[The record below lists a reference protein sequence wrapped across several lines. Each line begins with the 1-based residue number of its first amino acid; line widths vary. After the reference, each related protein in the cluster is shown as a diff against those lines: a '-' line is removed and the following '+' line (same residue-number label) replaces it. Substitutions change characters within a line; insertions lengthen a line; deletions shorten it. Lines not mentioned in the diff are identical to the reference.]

1 MFRWRIQTDEAPEAA
16 AERTSDIRQEDGMEA
31 IRIEE
36 LDFSYGKEQVLEQI
50 EFSLPEGHFG
60 LLLGENGAGK
70 STLLRLLLGE
80 LTAERGKIEILGQ
93 DVRGFKDWQQI
104 SYAAQNGMTGWDDF
118 PASAEEIV
126 QANLY
131 RRIGLF
137 RFAGKKEK
145 AQVRRALELVGME
158 DYAKRLIGN
167 LSGGQQQRILLARA
181 LVNEPKL
188 LVLDEPTSALDEK
201 NAESFYQLLKK
212 IHESQKISIL
222 MVTHDAKRAARYA
235 QDVWILED
243 GKMYR
248 KDGVAQAE
256 RNGSK
261 DADF

>member
-1 MFRWRIQTDEAPEAA
+1 
-16 AERTSDIRQEDGMEA
+16 MEA
-31 IRIEE
+31 IRIEN
-36 LDFSYGKEQVLEQI
+36 LDFSYGKEQVLEKI
-50 EFSLPEGHFG
+50 GFSLPEGHFG

-70 STLLRLLLGE
+70 STFLRLLLGE
-80 LTAERGKIEILGQ
+80 LTAENGKIEILGQ

-104 SYAAQNGMTGWDDF
+104 SYAAQNGMTGWEDF
-118 PASAEEIV
+118 PASVEEIV

-158 DYAKRLIGN
+158 EFEKRLIGN

-212 IHESQKISIL
+212 IHEKQKISIL
-222 MVTHDAKRAARYA
+222 MVTHDAKRAAHYA

-248 KDGVAQAE
+248 KNGTAQEE
-256 RNGSK
+256 REGSK
-261 DADF
+261 NADF

>member
-1 MFRWRIQTDEAPEAA
+1 M
-16 AERTSDIRQEDGMEA
+16 
-31 IRIEE
+31 
-36 LDFSYGKEQVLEQI
+36 LEKI
-50 EFSLPEGHFG
+50 GFSLPEGHFG

-70 STLLRLLLGE
+70 STFLRLLLGE
-80 LTAERGKIEILGQ
+80 LSAENGKIEIFGQ

-104 SYAAQNGMTGWDDF
+104 SYAAQNGMTGWEDF
-118 PASAEEIV
+118 PASVEEIV

-158 DYAKRLIGN
+158 EFEKRLIGN

-212 IHESQKISIL
+212 IHEKQKISIL

-248 KDGVAQAE
+248 KNGTAQE
-256 RNGSK
+256 
-261 DADF
+261 

>member
-1 MFRWRIQTDEAPEAA
+1 
-16 AERTSDIRQEDGMEA
+16 MEA
-31 IRIEE
+31 IRIEN
-36 LDFSYGKEQVLEQI
+36 LDFSYGKEQVLEKI
-50 EFSLPEGHFG
+50 GFSLPEGHFG

-70 STLLRLLLGE
+70 STFLRLLLGE
-80 LTAERGKIEILGQ
+80 LTAENGKIEILGQ

-104 SYAAQNGMTGWDDF
+104 SYAAQNGMTGWEDF
-118 PASAEEIV
+118 PASVEEIV

-158 DYAKRLIGN
+158 EFEKRLIGN

-212 IHESQKISIL
+212 IHEKQKISIL

-248 KDGVAQAE
+248 KNGTAQEE
-256 RNGSK
+256 REGRKN
-261 DADF
+261 ADF

>member
-16 AERTSDIRQEDGMEA
+16 AERTSDIRREDGMEA

-248 KDGVAQAE
+248 KDGAAQAE

>member
-1 MFRWRIQTDEAPEAA
+1 
-16 AERTSDIRQEDGMEA
+16 MEA
-31 IRIEE
+31 IRIEN
-36 LDFSYGKEQVLEQI
+36 LDFSYGKEQVLEKI
-50 EFSLPEGHFG
+50 GFSLPEGHFG

-70 STLLRLLLGE
+70 STFLRLLLGE
-80 LTAERGKIEILGQ
+80 LTAENGKIEIFGQ

-104 SYAAQNGMTGWDDF
+104 SYAAQNGMTGWEDF
-118 PASAEEIV
+118 PASVEEIV

-158 DYAKRLIGN
+158 EFEKRLIGN

-212 IHESQKISIL
+212 IHEKQKISIL

-248 KDGVAQAE
+248 KNGTAQEE
-256 RNGSK
+256 REGGKN
-261 DADF
+261 ADF

>member
-1 MFRWRIQTDEAPEAA
+1 M
-16 AERTSDIRQEDGMEA
+16 
-31 IRIEE
+31 
-36 LDFSYGKEQVLEQI
+36 
-50 EFSLPEGHFG
+50 
-60 LLLGENGAGK
+60 
-70 STLLRLLLGE
+70 
-80 LTAERGKIEILGQ
+80 
-93 DVRGFKDWQQI
+93 
-104 SYAAQNGMTGWDDF
+104 
-118 PASAEEIV
+118 

-158 DYAKRLIGN
+158 EFEKRLIGN

-212 IHESQKISIL
+212 IHEKQKISIL

-248 KDGVAQAE
+248 KNGTAQEE
-256 RNGSK
+256 REGSK
-261 DADF
+261 NADF

>member
-16 AERTSDIRQEDGMEA
+16 AERTSDIKREDGMEA

-93 DVRGFKDWQQI
+93 DVCGFKDWQQI
-104 SYAAQNGMTGWDDF
+104 SYAAQNGMTGWNDF

-248 KDGVAQAE
+248 KDGAAQAE